1 MKTGNRSFEGG
12 FVVCERRLASRRRL
26 RGEEGKRKKEKKRE
40 TFCGFIEMVHLLWC
54 KKKIFFSRERVS
66 QGWRARPLR
75 WRYEN
80 GIRQ

>member
-54 KKKIFFSRERVS
+54 KKKFFF
-66 QGWRARPLR
+66 QGKGFLR
-75 WRYEN
+75 
-80 GIRQ
+80 GGGLDH